1 VSAIVPYAPALAE
14 LPRRSRRGA
23 ASVVQFAN
31 GGVVADVRVERVDRR
46 NRCNWYAV
54 KLAANDTAVQGRL
67 VGVTVRG
74 DLEQLGCVDV
84 APGSIGSARFAVTT
98 PRTGAYRSM
107 HLEIR
112 SGEMLLRVDAPCPP
126 AAKRFGGWKAAAMLF
141 AVGAGAS
148 CAGAASLAFARDAKH
163 SSALVAANGVAATA
177 VAATAAAPK
186 IAVAAPVPAA
196 PARVLSFSARRDD
209 APGGETVLASYLAVA
224 DRGSIALLDSAGAV
238 ITTGPFTRVGTIRLK
253 VPKAY
258 RLLPMVAQITVH
270 RGETKAVSSVSVP
283 PNAAATPRPSPSPAA
298 PPATAAD
305 QPGEGVTPLD
315 STASGNAA
323 GIVAV
328 EGRAIAGRPLHL
340 RVTPQANAM
349 HLELEDESGTTLSET
364 DVAPGATH
372 AAVPLPP
379 SDARATYLLA
389 LHYTRNGGEE
399 TVIRT
404 VVAAP
409 R

>member
-1 VSAIVPYAPALAE
+1 
-14 LPRRSRRGA
+14 
-23 ASVVQFAN
+23 
-31 GGVVADVRVERVDRR
+31 
-46 NRCNWYAV
+46 
-54 KLAANDTAVQGRL
+54 
-67 VGVTVRG
+67 
-74 DLEQLGCVDV
+74 
-84 APGSIGSARFAVTT
+84 
-98 PRTGAYRSM
+98 
-107 HLEIR
+107 
-112 SGEMLLRVDAPCPP
+112 
-126 AAKRFGGWKAAAMLF
+126 GWKAAAMLF
-141 AVGAGAS
+141 AIGAGAS

-163 SSALVAANGVAATA
+163 AVPASVAATA
-177 VAATAAAPK
+177 VAPK
-186 IAVAAPVPAA
+186 IAVAAPVVVA

-224 DRGSIALLDSAGAV
+224 DRGSIALLDSTGTV

-258 RLLPMVAQITVH
+258 RLLPMVAQVTVH

-283 PNAAATPRPSPSPAA
+283 PNAAATPRPSPSPTAQAA
-298 PPATAAD
+298 TGAD
-305 QPGEGVTPLD
+305 EAGEGVTPLD
-315 STASGNAA
+315 STGSGNAA
-323 GIVAV
+323 GIIAV

-340 RVTPQANAM
+340 RVTPQPNAM
-349 HLELEDESGTTLSET
+349 HLELEDESGATLSET
-364 DVAPGATH
+364 DVAAGATR
-372 AAVPLPP
+372 AAIPLPP